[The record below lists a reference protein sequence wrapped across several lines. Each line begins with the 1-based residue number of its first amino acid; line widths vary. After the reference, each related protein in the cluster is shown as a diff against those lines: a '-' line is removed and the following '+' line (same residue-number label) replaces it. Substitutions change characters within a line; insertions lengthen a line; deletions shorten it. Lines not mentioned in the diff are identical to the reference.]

1 MFSGMMT
8 QNQNLYSYHYN
19 QSIPCEI
26 TGFIPIS
33 YDIPP
38 PKRMREKFDFY
49 QNLVRDGDYILVDTP
64 DLYEFAN
71 NLDRIKNKDEF

>member
-1 MFSGMMT
+1 
-8 QNQNLYSYHYN
+8 
-19 QSIPCEI
+19 
-26 TGFIPIS
+26 
-33 YDIPP
+33 
-38 PKRMREKFDFY
+38 MREKFDFY